1 MTPKKTILIIEDET
15 LIVLGLRDALEFEGF
30 HVVSAAKGR
39 EGIALARQEN
49 PDAIILDLML
59 PDLNGYQVCE
69 ELRRWNSFV
78 PILMLTAR
86 SQEVDKIRGLNA
98 GADDYMT
105 KPFSVGELIARL
117 RAIFRRAARVSD
129 AAHERFQVG
138 AAEVD
143 LTAHALQR
151 EGVRHELSFYEVEL
165 LRLLREKVGQ
175 PVARDEILSRVW
187 GLEATSTN
195 RTVDNCIVKLR
206 RKIEAQPDRPAHI
219 LTVYGFGYKLILL
232 AFAGRIRPVLIP
244 GKGGSTG
251 SRGGWHLVAVRG
263 PARWVLLLALGVLP
277 AQAQGESWAR
287 NQARQLSSQAAAQA
301 ASQPEAAARL
311 YLDAIQIDGSYG
323 AAYLGL
329 GALREQ
335 SGDAREAEQVYSEAI
350 EHLPGFWEA
359 RQARAKLR
367 RRLQRRAEAR
377 ADLGEALAL
386 RRSDGALLE
395 QLAAWCAEDGDF
407 PRALALY
414 RQLRWQL
421 EQQGDGAGVGRV
433 KLRVKALGLLVAE
446 LDPLRARHPRRDATR
461 QALEGLVRAQGW

>member
-30 HVVSAAKGR
+30 HVVSAAKGK

-219 LTVYGFGYKLILL
+219 LTVYGFGYKLIL
-232 AFAGRIRPVLIP
+232 
-244 GKGGSTG
+244 
-251 SRGGWHLVAVRG
+251 
-263 PARWVLLLALGVLP
+263 
-277 AQAQGESWAR
+277 
-287 NQARQLSSQAAAQA
+287 
-301 ASQPEAAARL
+301 
-311 YLDAIQIDGSYG
+311 
-323 AAYLGL
+323 
-329 GALREQ
+329 
-335 SGDAREAEQVYSEAI
+335 
-350 EHLPGFWEA
+350 
-359 RQARAKLR
+359 
-367 RRLQRRAEAR
+367 
-377 ADLGEALAL
+377 
-386 RRSDGALLE
+386 
-395 QLAAWCAEDGDF
+395 
-407 PRALALY
+407 
-414 RQLRWQL
+414 
-421 EQQGDGAGVGRV
+421 
-433 KLRVKALGLLVAE
+433 
-446 LDPLRARHPRRDATR
+446 
-461 QALEGLVRAQGW
+461 